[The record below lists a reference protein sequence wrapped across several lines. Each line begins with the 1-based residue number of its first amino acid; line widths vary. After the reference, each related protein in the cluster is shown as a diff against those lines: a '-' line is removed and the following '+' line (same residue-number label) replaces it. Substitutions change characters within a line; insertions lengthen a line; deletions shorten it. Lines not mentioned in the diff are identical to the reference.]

1 MAILITSDDVQ
12 IPRDI
17 NNFFQD
23 VIEQFCNTLYNTRYC
38 LLPLKSYLMLGIV
51 FVIAFCIVCPSSI
64 YGFWLPLWYL
74 RFTASGYLFGILDL
88 RLLVTSL
95 LILDLRLLA
104 TSLVS

>member
-23 VIEQFCNTLYNTRYC
+23 VIEQFCNTLYNIRYC
-38 LLPLKSYLMLGIV
+38 LLSLKSYLMFGIV

-64 YGFWLPLWYL
+64 Y
-74 RFTASGYLFGILDL
+74 ASGYLFGILDL

-95 LILDLRLLA
+95 FILD
-104 TSLVS
+104 